1 MEVYLI
7 SNETLVKTD
16 LQTAIKNEN
25 NNKYWMIFTP
35 DELKENFSYFNF
47 TSQSLFDCLYN
58 EDSPKI
64 EIYENYSFGII
75 NIIGENEDLSL
86 IYELNFYLTK
96 NYLIFVNNNNLTI
109 INEIK
114 EEISNKGTLSLSFDK
129 ILYILF
135 DKMTIKDNKILSKL
149 EIEILDVEEDVLQGK
164 TKDYI
169 YDIVSLKKKL
179 LLLKRHY
186 EPLLDII
193 EDLSENENNLLKE
206 ESIRY
211 FTIIFNRIERLNR
224 KVSDLRDNVTQIRES
239 YQSQIDMNVNN
250 IMKIFTVITSI
261 FLPLT
266 LIVGWYGMNFVNMPE
281 LKWKYGYLFVIL
293 ISVLVLIISLL
304 IFKKKKWL

>member
-114 EEISNKGTLSLSFDK
+114 EEISNKGT
-129 ILYILF
+129 
-135 DKMTIKDNKILSKL
+135 
-149 EIEILDVEEDVLQGK
+149 
-164 TKDYI
+164 
-169 YDIVSLKKKL
+169 
-179 LLLKRHY
+179 
-186 EPLLDII
+186 
-193 EDLSENENNLLKE
+193 
-206 ESIRY
+206 
-211 FTIIFNRIERLNR
+211 
-224 KVSDLRDNVTQIRES
+224 
-239 YQSQIDMNVNN
+239 
-250 IMKIFTVITSI
+250 
-261 FLPLT
+261 
-266 LIVGWYGMNFVNMPE
+266 
-281 LKWKYGYLFVIL
+281 
-293 ISVLVLIISLL
+293 
-304 IFKKKKWL
+304 